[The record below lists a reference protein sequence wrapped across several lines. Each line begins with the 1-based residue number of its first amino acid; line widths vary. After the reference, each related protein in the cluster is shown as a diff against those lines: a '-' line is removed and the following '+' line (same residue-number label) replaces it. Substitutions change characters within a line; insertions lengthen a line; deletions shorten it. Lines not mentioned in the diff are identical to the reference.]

1 MSDLN
6 ADLLSP
12 ALPDTVTRRDSEAW
26 AQGADRAG
34 SIVEAGAGI
43 PAAAPSPSVAPIRVA
58 HVFKVFI
65 PEVNGGI
72 PEIIRLLAAGL
83 VHRCRSEVLVSRV
96 RGPGVSEIVEGI
108 VVHRAGALK
117 SVWSMPISPSF
128 PLLVWGAAKR
138 VDVVDYHAP
147 FPLVDLAVS
156 LWFPRRTALIVHWHS
171 EIIAQRRMLPIV
183 GPFIRRTLRRADRI
197 VVSTPAMIEQSPF
210 LKPFADKCV
219 VIPYGI
225 DVDYWKDLDT
235 GDIARIAELRALHP
249 RLIVATGRLV
259 PYKGFGVLIDAMRD
273 VDGTLVIVG
282 TGPLE
287 SALRRQIEE
296 AGLGDRVHLVGYL
309 ERPELRCLLHACRV
323 FTMPSVEESET
334 FGIAQVEAMACG
346 KPVVNTRLLTG
357 VPWVARDGSE
367 AMTVPPGSA
376 DALAKALTHVLDHE
390 EEAAAMGAR
399 SLQRAETTFSFTTF
413 LNATLTTISDALRER
428 RSS

>member
-1 MSDLN
+1 
-6 ADLLSP
+6 
-12 ALPDTVTRRDSEAW
+12 
-26 AQGADRAG
+26 
-34 SIVEAGAGI
+34 
-43 PAAAPSPSVAPIRVA
+43 
-58 HVFKVFI
+58 
-65 PEVNGGI
+65 
-72 PEIIRLLAAGL
+72 
-83 VHRCRSEVLVSRV
+83 
-96 RGPGVSEIVEGI
+96 
-108 VVHRAGALK
+108 
-117 SVWSMPISPSF
+117 MPISPSF
-128 PLLVWGAAKR
+128 PFLVWGVAKR

-225 DVDYWKDLDT
+225 DVDYCKDLDT

-367 AMTVPPGSA
+367 AMTVPPGNP
-376 DALAKALTHVLDHE
+376 DALAASLSFLLDHPGD
-390 EEAAAMGAR
+390 AAAMGAR
-399 SLQRAETTFSFTTF
+399 SLLRAETTFSFGTF
-413 LNATLTTISDALRER
+413 LSETLKVYQDTVKEKITT
-428 RSS
+428 

>member
-6 ADLLSP
+6 AELFSPEPPQVVARRVSEDDAPGAESP
-12 ALPDTVTRRDSEAW
+12 ADNSPATP
-26 AQGADRAG
+26 
-34 SIVEAGAGI
+34 SI
-43 PAAAPSPSVAPIRVA
+43 SVA

-72 PEIIRLLAAGL
+72 PEIMRLLAAGL

-96 RGPGVSEIVEGI
+96 RGPGASEIVEGI
-108 VVHRAGALK
+108 EVHRAGALR

-128 PLLVWGAAKR
+128 PFLIWDTAKR

-171 EIIAQRRMLPIV
+171 EIIAQRRLLPVV
-183 GPFIRRTLRRADRI
+183 GPFIRRILRRADRI
-197 VVSTPAMIEQSPF
+197 IVSTPAMIKQSPF

-225 DVDYWKDLDT
+225 DVDYWKRLDAA
-235 GDIARIAELRALHP
+235 DKERIAELRVLHP

-259 PYKGFGVLIDAMRD
+259 PYKGFHVLIDAMRD
-273 VDGTLVIVG
+273 VNGTLVIIG
-282 TGPLE
+282 TGALE
-287 SALRRQIEE
+287 NGLREQIEE

-309 ERPELRCLLHACRV
+309 ERRELKCLLHACRV

-346 KPVVNTRLLTG
+346 RPIVNTRLLTG
-357 VPWVARDGSE
+357 VPWVARDGIE
-367 AMTVPPGSA
+367 ALTVQPGSR
-376 DALAKALTHVLDHE
+376 DALAEALTRVLDHE
-390 EEAAAMGAR
+390 EEAAALGAR
-399 SLQRAETTFSFTTF
+399 GLQRANTTFSFATF
-413 LNATLTTISDALRER
+413 LNATLKVFDDALKARQG
-428 RSS
+428 SK